1 ERSGERSGDR
11 SEGQRT
17 RVHCARRHHDAGRQA
32 VATDLVT
39 VVPGRTAS
47 AWSMTREARPG
58 SGIAV
63 STFDTWEFIS
73 HWGLANRLK

>member
-1 ERSGERSGDR
+1 M
-11 SEGQRT
+11 
-17 RVHCARRHHDAGRQA
+17 
-32 VATDLVT
+32 ATDLVT

-73 HWGLANRLK
+73 HWGLAKRLK